1 MAEVSPIVSGV
12 IVQQG
17 DVFSR
22 IASHWYTPVVP
33 SNDAFLLTSGQG
45 LNPMY
50 RRQLRVLR
58 QGSFEMT
65 AGQAQLDL
73 GIDMEVESP
82 SSEVWIDL
90 PGLAAM
96 SEPKGVVYTK
106 SWVVDL
112 ILDLAGYRSSEDLAA
127 LYAVE
132 PSAGDGA
139 FFIPMIRR
147 LLDSVEKNGRTLDEA
162 RCALHAYELDQE
174 SASRAIHLAVAEL
187 VSRGI
192 DAKTAKKIAHGWVT
206 VGDYLLESRTDRKA
220 DLVVGNP
227 PYIRYDDLPEGAF
240 DAYRRIYP
248 TMVGRC
254 DIYVGFIE
262 AGVRQL
268 VEGGALAFICADRWM
283 RAAYGAELR
292 RALSLLF
299 SMEVVIEMHDAPAFE
314 NNVSAYPAVIVIRRA
329 TQGTVLVASANAQA
343 EPMPESG
350 NLADALV
357 ALAQGQVDEVPGFT
371 ATNVKKWF
379 TGTGPWPSVEP
390 HQLEVLRRLEEKFP
404 PIEDAMTGTKIGIG
418 VATGN
423 DSVYVTT
430 DPDVVESERLLPLAI
445 ASDTRTGTVIWSGHY
460 LIDPWQQG
468 ARHVDLASYPRLGAY
483 FEEHREELMQRNI
496 SKRSKDDWYRT
507 IDRVNHDLTKR
518 DKLYFPDMKLVSN
531 PTLDRGETYPH
542 HNLYYLV
549 SDVWDLEVLGGLLLS
564 RVAQLFIEAYCV
576 KMRGGTL
583 RFQAQYLRR
592 IRVPEPTS
600 MSDYIALELREAF
613 RSRDAVRATNAAI
626 EAYGIQDL
634 AGAFSC

>member
-1 MAEVSPIVSGV
+1 
-12 IVQQG
+12 
-17 DVFSR
+17 
-22 IASHWYTPVVP
+22 
-33 SNDAFLLTSGQG
+33 
-45 LNPMY
+45 
-50 RRQLRVLR
+50 
-58 QGSFEMT
+58 MT
-65 AGQAQLDL
+65 AKQAQLDL
-73 GIDMEVESP
+73 GIDLGVEIASG
-82 SSEVWIDL
+82 EVWNNI
-90 PGLAAM
+90 PGP
-96 SEPKGVVYTK
+96 SVINEPKGVVYTK
-106 SWVVDL
+106 GWVVDL
-112 ILDLAGYRSSEDLAA
+112 ILDLAGYRTSEDLAA

-139 FFIPMIRR
+139 FLIPMIRR
-147 LLDSVEKNGRTLDEA
+147 LLDSAEKHGRTLDDA
-162 RCALHAYELDQE
+162 RNALHAYELDQE
-174 SASRAIHLAVAEL
+174 SVARAIGLAMAEL
-187 VSRGI
+187 VGRGV
-192 DAKTAKKIAHGWVT
+192 DAKTAAEIAHGWVT
-206 VGDYLLESRTDRKA
+206 VGDYLLESRADRKA
-220 DLVVGNP
+220 NLVVGNP

-240 DAYRRIYP
+240 DAYRRIYS

-299 SMEVVIEMHDAPAFE
+299 SIEFVIEMHDAPAFE

-329 TQGTVLVASANAQA
+329 TQGAVIVASANAQA
-343 EPMPESG
+343 EPLPAG
-350 NLADALV
+350 DNLADALV
-357 ALAQGQVDEVPGFT
+357 ALAHGRIDHVPGFT

-390 HQLEVLRRLEEKFP
+390 IQLEVLRRLEEKFA
-404 PIEDAMTGTKIGIG
+404 PIEDTMTGTKIGIG

-430 DPDVVESERLLPLAI
+430 DTDIVECERLLPLAM
-445 ASDTRTGTVIWSGHY
+445 AADTKTGTVVWSGHY

-468 ARHVDLASYPRLGAY
+468 ARHVDLAFYPRLRAY
-483 FEEHREELMQRNI
+483 FEEHRDELLQRNI
-496 SKRSKDDWYRT
+496 AKRSKDDWYRT
-507 IDRVNHDLTKR
+507 IDRVNHELTKR
-518 DKLYFPDMKLVSN
+518 DKLYFPDMKLASN
-531 PTLDRGETYPH
+531 PTLDRGQTYPH

-564 RVAQLFIEAYCV
+564 KVAQLFIEAYCV

-592 IRVPEPTS
+592 IRVPDPTLIS
-600 MSDYIALELREAF
+600 ENIASELRESF
-613 RSRDAVRATNAAI
+613 RSRDVVKATNAAI

>member
-1 MAEVSPIVSGV
+1 
-12 IVQQG
+12 
-17 DVFSR
+17 
-22 IASHWYTPVVP
+22 
-33 SNDAFLLTSGQG
+33 
-45 LNPMY
+45 MY
-50 RRQLRVLR
+50 RRQLRVMR
-58 QGSFEMT
+58 QESFEMT
-65 AGQAQLDL
+65 AKQAQLDL
-73 GIDMEVESP
+73 GIDTGVETP
-82 SSEVWIDL
+82 SSEVRVDL
-90 PGLAAM
+90 PSLTVI

-112 ILDLAGYRSSEDLAA
+112 ILDLAGYRVSEDLAA

-139 FFIPMIRR
+139 FLIPMIRR
-147 LLDSVEKNGRTLDEA
+147 LLDSVEKHGKTLDET
-162 RCALHAYELDQE
+162 RSSLHAYELNQE
-174 SASRAIHLAVAEL
+174 SAARAINLAVTEL
-187 VSRGI
+187 VSRGV
-192 DAKTAKKIAHGWVT
+192 DAKTAKKIARGWVT

-240 DAYRRIYP
+240 DTYRRIYP

-343 EPMPESG
+343 EPLPASD
-350 NLADALV
+350 NLADSLV
-357 ALAQGQVDEVPGFT
+357 ALAHGRIDQVSGFT
-371 ATNVKKWF
+371 VTSVTKWF

-390 HQLEVLRRLEEKFP
+390 NQLEVLRRLEEKFA
-404 PIEDAMTGTKIGIG
+404 PIEDAMTGTKVGIG

-430 DPDVVESERLLPLAI
+430 DADIVESDRLLPLAM
-445 ASDTRTGTVIWSGHY
+445 AADTKTGTVVWSGHY
-460 LIDPWQQG
+460 LIDPWQRG

-483 FEEHREELMQRNI
+483 FQEHRDELLQRNI
-496 SKRSKDDWYRT
+496 AKRSKDDWYRT
-507 IDRVNHDLTKR
+507 IDRVNHELTKR

-531 PTLDRGETYPH
+531 PTLDRGQTYPH
-542 HNLYYLV
+542 HNLYFLV

-564 RVAQLFIEAYCV
+564 KVAQLFIEAYCV

-592 IRVPEPTS
+592 IRVPDPTL
-600 MSDYIALELREAF
+600 MSEDIAAELRESF
-613 RSRDAVRATNAAI
+613 RNRDVVKATNAAI

-634 AGAFSC
+634 AGTFSC

>member
-1 MAEVSPIVSGV
+1 MGGV
-12 IVQQG
+12 FG
-17 DVFSR
+17 Y
-22 IASHWYTPVVP
+22 IASEWYTPVVP
-33 SNDAFLLTSGQG
+33 SNHDFLLPLSEQ
-45 LNPMY
+45 LISID
-50 RRQLRVLR
+50 RRRFTMLHRM
-58 QGSFEMT
+58 GCAMT
-65 AGQAQLDL
+65 VRQAQLDL
-73 GIDMEVESP
+73 GLDVGGGTH
-82 SSEVWIDL
+82 SSEVWFDP
-90 PGLAAM
+90 PGLVVVG
-96 SEPKGVVYTK
+96 EPKGVVYTK

-112 ILDLAGYRSSEDLAA
+112 ILDLAGYRASEDLTA

-139 FFIPMIRR
+139 FLIPMIRR
-147 LLDSVEKNGRTLDEA
+147 LLDSVEKHGKTLDQA
-162 RCALHAYELDQE
+162 RSALHAYELDQQS
-174 SASRAIHLAVAEL
+174 SARAIGLAVAEL
-187 VSRGI
+187 VSRGV
-192 DAKTAKKIAHGWVT
+192 DGKTAKKMAHGWVT

-240 DAYRRIYP
+240 DTYRRIYP

-268 VEGGALAFICADRWM
+268 AEGGVLAFICADRWM

-292 RALSLLF
+292 RALSQLF

-329 TQGTVLVASANAQA
+329 KQGAVIVASANAQA
-343 EPMPESG
+343 ESLPAGE

-357 ALAQGQVDEVPGFT
+357 ALAHERIDQVPGFT
-371 ATNVKKWF
+371 ATNVEKWF

-390 HQLEVLRRLEEKFP
+390 HRLEVLRRLEENFP
-404 PIEDAMTGTKIGIG
+404 PIEDSMTGTKIGIG

-430 DPDVVESERLLPLAI
+430 DPDIVETERLLPLAM
-445 ASDTRTGTVIWSGHY
+445 AADTKTGTVVWSGHY
-460 LIDPWQQG
+460 LIDPWQKG
-468 ARHVDLASYPRLGAY
+468 ARHVDLASYPRLRAY
-483 FEEHREELMQRNI
+483 FEEHRNELMQRNI
-496 SKRSKDDWYRT
+496 AKRKKDDWYRT
-507 IDRVNHDLTKR
+507 IDRVSHELTKR
-518 DKLYFPDMKLVSN
+518 DKLYFPDMKLASN
-531 PTLDRGETYPH
+531 PTLDRGQTYPH

-564 RVAQLFIEAYCV
+564 KVAQLFIEAYCV

-592 IRVPEPTS
+592 IRVPDPTLIS
-600 MSDYIALELREAF
+600 EDIASELRESF
-613 RSRDAVRATNAAI
+613 RSRDVVKATNAAI

-634 AGAFSC
+634 AGSFSC

>member
-1 MAEVSPIVSGV
+1 MSPIVSGV

-90 PGLAAM
+90 PGLAAI

-162 RCALHAYELDQE
+162 RSALHAYELDQE
-174 SASRAIHLAVAEL
+174 SASRAIHLAVEEL

-460 LIDPWQQG
+460 LIDPWLQG